1 MIYTSTNKIYG
12 IEDCITFCPQ
22 LFKINKSIIISEPL
36 ISFNKFL
43 ADKSGGEI
51 MRAERKQGFELRKK
65 VKELKQKIAKEF

>member
-1 MIYTSTNKIYG
+1 LS
-12 IEDCITFCPQ
+12 PAV
-22 LFKINKSIIISEPL
+22 EPL